1 MVSVCMAVYNGEK
14 FLKDQIASILLQLSA
29 DDELIISDDG
39 PTDSTSTIVKSF
51 ADNRIKYFINT
62 DWHGVNGNFQ
72 NALNHAKGDYIFLS
86 DQDDVWLDGKVEA
99 CVAALADSYCVVHDC
114 MVTDGDLKV
123 TDDSFFKTRNSRSGF
138 FHNWIR
144 NGYLGCAMAFR
155 REALDLCLPIPKG
168 LPIWHD
174 IWIGALCELKYG
186 VKFIPFKG
194 IYFRRHDSNTSVT
207 AKSTFKLSHQIAYRL
222 KELPY
227 IFGRYFG
234 LL

>member
-14 FLKDQIASILLQLSA
+14 YLQAQIASILSQLSS

-39 PTDSTSTIVKSF
+39 STDSTLSIILSF
-51 ADNRIKYFINT
+51 KDKRIKYLTNSEPQ
-62 DWHGVNGNFQ
+62 GVNSNFE
-72 NALNHAKGDYIFLS
+72 NALREAKGDFIFLS
-86 DQDDVWLDGKVEA
+86 DQDDVWIDGKVDE
-99 CVAALADSYCVVHDC
+99 CISALADSYCIVHDC
-114 MVTDGDLKV
+114 IVTDKNLKV
-123 TDDSFFKTRNSRSGF
+123 VDESFFKLRNSHSGF
-138 FHNWIR
+138 IHNWIR

-155 REALDLCLPIPKG
+155 REVLNLCLPIPAG
-168 LPIWHD
+168 LPVWHD

-186 VKFIPFKG
+186 IRFIPFKG

-207 AKSTFKLSHQIAYRL
+207 AKSAFKLSHQIAYRL